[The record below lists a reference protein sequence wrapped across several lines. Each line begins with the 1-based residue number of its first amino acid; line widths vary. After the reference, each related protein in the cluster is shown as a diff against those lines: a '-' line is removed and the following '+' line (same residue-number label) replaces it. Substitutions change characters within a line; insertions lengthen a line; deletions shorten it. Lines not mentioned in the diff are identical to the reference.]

1 MLALKVEGMTCGG
14 CARTVTN
21 AIRNVD
27 PEAVVEIDLAIKRVK
42 VESSAEAGA
51 IEQAIANAGY
61 KLA

>member
-27 PEAVVEIDLAIKRVK
+27 PEAVVEIDLANKRVK